1 MFCHNCGARVG
12 EGKKFCTQC
21 GAKLLEDH
29 PEPPVPGPARGP
41 EYLLMAMDVAMVL
54 CVLFL
59 PVLGS
64 GILSISFTL
73 LDIAQGLEYLA
84 NFGGSGTSDVSSLT
98 VISMVAGIM
107 VAAIGAASAFDFY
120 RDYTGNVG
128 GAGGLVGLL
137 CVAFMLLIGS
147 GVQTTLG
154 SELSGLG
161 ISSSVVGSAV
171 SMGVGVWALGIVS
184 AISYVLHQTR
194 KDG

>member
-1 MFCHNCGARVG
+1 MFCHNCGARVDV
-12 EGKKFCTQC
+12 GKKFCTQC
-21 GAKLLEDH
+21 GAKLLGDH

-41 EYLLMAMDVAMVL
+41 EYLLMAMDVAIVL

-64 GILSISFTL
+64 GISSISFTL
-73 LDIAQGLEYLA
+73 PDIARGLGYLA

-98 VISMVAGIM
+98 VFSMVAGIM

-161 ISSSVVGSAV
+161 ISSSIVGGAV

-184 AISYVLHQTR
+184 TISYVLHQAR